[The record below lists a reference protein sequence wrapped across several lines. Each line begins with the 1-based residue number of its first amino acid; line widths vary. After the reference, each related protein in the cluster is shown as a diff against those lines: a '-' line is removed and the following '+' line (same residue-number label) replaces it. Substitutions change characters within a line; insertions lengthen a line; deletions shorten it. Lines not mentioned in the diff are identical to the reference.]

1 MNDTKVWVT
10 KKKKKVINWTPSK
23 LKTAL
28 EKSALRNE
36 KEATDWKE
44 ISVYYTT
51 DDK

>member
-1 MNDTKVWVT
+1 MTPKYESL
-10 KKKKKVINWTPSK
+10 KKKKVINWTPSK